1 MVHLQR
7 TRFLPSEPCIGRI
20 HNRLACHR
28 PCTICVG
35 NGREFEITVNKDGD
49 KDAIY
54 VDKVMLNGKEITDY
68 RLPHKAIAD
77 GGTLQI
83 WLTANPKE

>member
-1 MVHLQR
+1 M
-7 TRFLPSEPCIGRI
+7 
-20 HNRLACHR
+20 
-28 PCTICVG
+28 G